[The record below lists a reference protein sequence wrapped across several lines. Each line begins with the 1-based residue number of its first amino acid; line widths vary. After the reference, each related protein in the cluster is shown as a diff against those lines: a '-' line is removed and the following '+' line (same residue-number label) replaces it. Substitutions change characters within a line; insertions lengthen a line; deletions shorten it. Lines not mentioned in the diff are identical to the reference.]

1 MRKTIRVLSFFQIRN
16 QLNAK
21 IILNLIKILTRLRQF
36 SVSKINNK
44 KYLFLIIIAFRS
56 L

>member
-1 MRKTIRVLSFFQIRN
+1 MQKTIKALSAFQIHNR
-16 QLNAK
+16 LNTK
-21 IILNLIKILTRLRQF
+21 IIFSLIKILIQLKQF
-36 SVSKINNK
+36 SVLKIKSK